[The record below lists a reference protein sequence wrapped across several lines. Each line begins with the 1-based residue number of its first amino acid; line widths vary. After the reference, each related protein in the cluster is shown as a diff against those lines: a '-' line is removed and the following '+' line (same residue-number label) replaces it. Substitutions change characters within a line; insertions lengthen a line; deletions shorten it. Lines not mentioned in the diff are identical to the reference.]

1 MADVVYTS
9 QAPLVDRGSATLVIT
24 CSSNAFAPVI
34 REFLE
39 RRLELPEG
47 TYDHLAVPGGPQFL
61 LLTEYLPKFA
71 WAGHRWVKF
80 LVEKHRLKRVV
91 LVTHEGC
98 AWHDD
103 DRMVPALLHRLTG
116 EPAAA
121 GSGRERQAEETRRM
135 AVALHELLPAVGLEA
150 YLAGKETDGRVTFD
164 RVV

>member
-1 MADVVYTS
+1 MASVVYTS

-24 CSSNAFAPVI
+24 CSSNAFAPVT

-39 RRLELPEG
+39 RHLELPEG
-47 TYDHLAVPGGPQFL
+47 TYDHLALPGGPQFL

-91 LVTHEGC
+91 LVTHEDC

-103 DRMVPALLHRLTG
+103 ERMIPALLHRLHG
-116 EPAAA
+116 EPAG
-121 GSGRERQAEETRRM
+121 GSDGRERQVAELRRM
-135 AVALHELLPAVGLEA
+135 AGALHDLLPAIGLDA
-150 YLAGKETDGRVTFD
+150 YFAGTNATGAVEFLRVA
-164 RVV
+164 